1 MAADRGGARF
11 AGLKPA
17 PRQSKAMKS
26 GDGRPPS
33 DDDSGAATGHDEGG
47 DRPPDATDR
56 APDGDYSPESTG
68 GPVDGDGADGG
79 DESGATVRPPSGGRG
94 RAAGVGDRPSPRR
107 ETGQEGVLSRLR
119 SAEDGPYR
127 ILREILVNVAAVVL
141 VGLLLF
147 AVSGVWPPMVAVE
160 SGSMEPH
167 MHKGDLVFVT
177 EPGRFVPETADS
189 RGVVTYGTA
198 QEMGY
203 RSFGSF
209 GSVVVYDNP
218 TRPGPPIIHRAHF
231 WVEEGENWYPR
242 ADPAAMTADSCAETS
257 FCPAPHAGYVTKG
270 DNNEHYDQANGI
282 SGPVKPSWVTGVAQ
296 VRIPFLG
303 WIRLAL
309 STLTVP
315 GPTPVAAAPVGG
327 TAATW
332 TGPVGGTAAT
342 WTGPV
347 GGTATGTAMAA
358 AQSPVVAE
366 GEPADWD
373 VAAATTSPGASP
385 VASPTTQPA
394 ADAAARANATR
405 AGTTGEARG

>member
-1 MAADRGGARF
+1 M
-11 AGLKPA
+11 
-17 PRQSKAMKS
+17 SS

-33 DDDSGAATGHDEGG
+33 DSEPEAATGQEEGG
-47 DRPPDATDR
+47 SPPPERDGGS
-56 APDGDYSPESTG
+56 PDGDRRPESGGRSNADRSPEPVSGATDG
-68 GPVDGDGADGG
+68 DNVDGDGPRATAQSHTETPSRAD
-79 DESGATVRPPSGGRG
+79 
-94 RAAGVGDRPSPRR
+94 GVGDRHADGHGSGP
-107 ETGQEGVLSRLR
+107 GGVFSRIR
-119 SAEDGPYR
+119 SAEDGPFR
-127 ILREILVNVAAVVL
+127 ILREVLVNVAVVVL
-141 VGLLLF
+141 VGMVLF

-177 EPGRFVPETADS
+177 EPGRFVPDS
-189 RGVVTYGTA
+189 GDARGVVTYGTA
-198 QEMGY
+198 RETGY

-242 ADPAAMTADSCAETS
+242 ADPTAMSADSCAETS

-296 VRIPFLG
+296 VRVPYLG

-315 GPTPVAAAPVGG
+315 GPAPV
-327 TAATW
+327 TAGPAGETVAVL
-332 TGPVGGTAAT
+332 TGPVDATDVGGLVAATGSLGPDESGERTAAVA
-342 WTGPV
+342 P
-347 GGTATGTAMAA
+347 AL
-358 AQSPVVAE
+358 SPGAN
-366 GEPADWD
+366 A
-373 VAAATTSPGASP
+373 SPGASP
-385 VASPTTQPA
+385 SPGRNSTVMATSPPGVYPTA
-394 ADAAARANATR
+394 VAAAQAPATR
-405 AGTTGEARG
+405 AGVAAGPRG